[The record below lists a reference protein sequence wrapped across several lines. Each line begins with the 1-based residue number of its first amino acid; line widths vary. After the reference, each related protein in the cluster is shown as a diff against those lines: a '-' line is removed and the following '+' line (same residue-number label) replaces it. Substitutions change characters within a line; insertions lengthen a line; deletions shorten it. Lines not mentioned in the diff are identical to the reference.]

1 MVMTKLTKETL
12 DEIVKRI
19 DENVAEVKV
28 QTTKTNGRVSELEKD
43 MTDQKGWRREVKGAL
58 LILSIII
65 TGIIIP
71 LVFKYL
77 SINLFK

>member
-1 MVMTKLTKETL
+1 MTKLTKETL